1 MREKEEMARLVETD
15 IGGRRLVL
23 ESGRVANNADGAVVV
38 RYGDTVVL
46 TTVCR
51 SEKPVERD
59 FLPLIVDY
67 REKTY
72 AAGRIPGGFFKREG
86 RPKDK
91 EILTARL
98 IDRPIRPLVAK
109 DFSHEIQVVAIVLS
123 SDQENDSDILGVIG
137 ASAVLSMSSV
147 PFAGPVGAVRIG
159 RIAGDFILN
168 PTFSQLPDSD
178 LNLVVIGKGEKVITL
193 EGSAK
198 GVSEEDVLKAVESGY
213 SEIEKIVGIQEELVS
228 VCGKK
233 KIEVTPPQMPD
244 GLEDELRREVGAEI
258 ERLNAITV
266 REERREG
273 LSKLLDQTI
282 EKLTETYPETEAL
295 IAKLFEEIQRDS
307 VRRRILEQGVRL
319 DERQPNEIR
328 PISCEVGLL
337 PRAHGSALF
346 TRGGTQSLC
355 AATLGT
361 TLDEQKVE
369 DLEGQSYKS
378 FMLHYNFPPFS
389 VGEVRPLRAP
399 ARREV
404 GHGLLAERALESVI
418 PSEEIF
424 PYTIRIVSD
433 ILESNGSSSMAT
445 VCGGSLSLMDA
456 GVPIKA
462 PVAGMAL
469 GLVKEGGKEVL
480 LADIMGEEDHFGD
493 MDFKVAGTRSGITAI
508 QSDTKIQG
516 IGIDTVKQALE
527 LGKEARYHVLDI
539 MEKTLPK
546 PRPDLSVYAPRL
558 WVMSIPKDKIGDVI
572 GTGGR
577 VVRGIIEETG
587 AKVEIEDDGKIT
599 ISAMDKDSG
608 ERALQLIEKIVEE
621 VEVGKTYLGRVTKV
635 TNFGAFVEVLPGKE
649 GLVHISKIA
658 PFRVSRVEDFLR
670 VGEEALVKVI
680 GIDEQGRVSLS
691 HKDAVGAEEKESK
704 RDDRRGRA
712 K

>member
-1 MREKEEMARLVETD
+1 MNHSAEVEVAS
-15 IGGRRLVL
+15 RRLIL
-23 ESGRVANNADGAVVV
+23 ETGRVANQADGAVVV

-46 TTVCR
+46 VTVCR
-51 SEKPVERD
+51 SEKRFEGD

-98 IDRPIRPLVAK
+98 VDRPIRPLIPRGLG
-109 DFSHEIQVVAIVLS
+109 HELQIVAIVLS
-123 SDQENDSDILGVIG
+123 SDQENDSDVLAVIG
-137 ASAVLSMSSV
+137 ASAVLSLSSI
-147 PFAGPVGAVRIG
+147 PFAGPLGAVRIG
-159 RIAGDFILN
+159 RVAGDLVLN

-178 LNLVVIGKGEKVITL
+178 LNLVAIGKAGKVLTL
-193 EGSAK
+193 QGSAK
-198 GVSEEDVLKAVESGY
+198 GVTEEDVLKAIQTGY
-213 SEIEKIVGIQEELVS
+213 GAVQKTIQVQEELVS
-228 VCGKK
+228 RCGKQK
-233 KIEVTPPQMPD
+233 TEVAPPELPS
-244 GLEDELRREVGAEI
+244 GLEDELRAQVGPEI
-258 ERLNAITV
+258 EKLMSVTV

-273 LSKLLDQTI
+273 LTRLLD
-282 EKLTETYPETEAL
+282 ETVERLEERYPESEGL
-295 IAKLFEEIQRDS
+295 IGGLFQDVQKEY
-307 VRRRILEQGVRL
+307 VRRKILEQRLRL
-319 DERQPNEIR
+319 DERSPEDIR
-328 PISCEVGLL
+328 PVSCEVGLL

-355 AATLGT
+355 ATTLGT

-369 DLEGQSYKS
+369 DLEGESYKS

-389 VGEVRPLRAP
+389 VGEVKPLRAP

-418 PSEEIF
+418 PSEEMF

-462 PVAGMAL
+462 PVAGIAL
-469 GLVKEGGKEVL
+469 GLVTGEDKEVI
-480 LADIMGEEDHFGD
+480 LADIAGEEDHFGD

-508 QSDTKIQG
+508 QLDTKIEG
-516 IGIDTVKQALE
+516 IELRTLEEALA
-527 LGKEARYHVLDI
+527 LAREGRHEVLDV
-539 MEKTLPK
+539 MENTLPK
-546 PRPDLSVYAPRL
+546 PRADLSVYAPRL
-558 WVMSIPKDKIGDVI
+558 WVINIRKDKIGDVI

-577 VVRGIIEETG
+577 VIRGIIDETG
-587 AKVEIEDDGKIT
+587 AKVEIDDDGKVT
-599 ISAMDKDSG
+599 ISALDKESG

-621 VEVGKTYLGRVTKV
+621 VEIGKTYLGRVTRV

-649 GLVHISKIA
+649 GLVHISQIA
-658 PFRVSRVEDFLR
+658 PFRVSRVEDFLK
-670 VGEEALVKVI
+670 VGDEVMVKVI
-680 GIDEQGRVSLS
+680 GIDEQGRINLS
-691 HKDAVGAEEKESK
+691 HKAVTGAGSRGAK
-704 RDDRRGRA
+704 REGRRGQGR
-712 K
+712 

>member
-1 MREKEEMARLVETD
+1 MARLVETD